1 MRIENVKLPRES
13 GVPPIALT
21 MWIPEGEPKGV
32 VQILHG
38 MAEHISRY
46 DRPARALA
54 GAGYLVAGHDHRGH
68 GPDWPKDRLGW
79 FSEKDGWKKIL
90 EDAHKVTGYLS
101 GRFPGTPLIL
111 LGHSMGSFLAREYA
125 LVWPGELSALI
136 LSGTGSYGRPLAMAG
151 SVLAGLTPPGK
162 PAALVD
168 RIAFSGNNKAFAP
181 ARTPFDWLSRD
192 EKEVDKYVS
201 DPLCGF
207 TFTGRAFR
215 DFFGGLTR
223 LTDQKRLKVMD
234 PDMPVLFISIV
245 IVFLLYKII
254 KITNLINEDSDPVPD
269 NDNYDDPRYRDPE
282 TDNDFNNTDDDDE
295 IFYLLQK
302 KDKIKFKS
310 FSSPQLKNP
319 KKIKLIEKLQIS
331 LEVEYDKFVH
341 LKIRDPKEKRW
352 EVPESRTNA
361 FGICVTL
368 PFLS

>member
-68 GPDWPKDRLGW
+68 GPDWPKDKLGW

-101 GRFPGTPLIL
+101 GRFPGTSLIL

-151 SVLAGLTPPGK
+151 SVLAGLTPPDK

-234 PDMPVLFISIV
+234 PDMPVLFISGDRDPV
-245 IVFLLYKII
+245 GAMGAGVREVEKSFLDAGMKRVKCLLYPGARHELFNE
-254 KITNLINEDSDPVPD
+254 TNRDEVLKDLIGWLD
-269 NDNYDDPRYRDPE
+269 
-282 TDNDFNNTDDDDE
+282 
-295 IFYLLQK
+295 
-302 KDKIKFKS
+302 
-310 FSSPQLKNP
+310 
-319 KKIKLIEKLQIS
+319 
-331 LEVEYDKFVH
+331 
-341 LKIRDPKEKRW
+341 
-352 EVPESRTNA
+352 
-361 FGICVTL
+361 GIDGGAV
-368 PFLS
+368 

>member
-1 MRIENVKLPRES
+1 MRVETVKLPRES

-54 GAGYLVAGHDHRGH
+54 EAGYVAAGHDHRGH
-68 GPDWPKDRLGW
+68 GPDWPKDKLGW
-79 FSEKDGWKKIL
+79 FNEKDGWQKVL

-101 GRFPGTPLIL
+101 GRWSGKPFIL

-125 LVWPGELSALI
+125 LVWPGELSVLV

-151 SVLAGLTPPGK
+151 SVLAGLAKPDK

-168 RIAFSGNNKAFAP
+168 RVAFSGNNASFSP

-223 LTDQKRLKVMD
+223 LTDLTRLKAMR
-234 PDMPVLFISIV
+234 PDMPVLFLSG
-245 IVFLLYKII
+245 
-254 KITNLINEDSDPVPD
+254 DRDPVGAMGAGV
-269 NDNYDDPRYRDPE
+269 RKAE
-282 TDNDFNNTDDDDE
+282 
-295 IFYLLQK
+295 
-302 KDKIKFKS
+302 KS
-310 FSSPQLKNP
+310 FRNAGMKRVKCQLYPGARHELFNETNRDEVLKD
-319 KKIKLIEKLQIS
+319 LIGWL
-331 LEVEYDKFVH
+331 D
-341 LKIRDPKEKRW
+341 
-352 EVPESRTNA
+352 
-361 FGICVTL
+361 GIDGGTV
-368 PFLS
+368 